1 MGKVLDFGYRSLH
14 SQKLADKATS
24 QKPAGAQV
32 SEVSEPA
39 SKVERAEVQRAG
51 VKQVLNARSG
61 RGPGR
66 MFTKATGRAAG
77 QRGGRARSKNLA
89 PEQRQDIARR
99 AAASRWGGK
108 GAR

>member
-1 MGKVLDFGYRSLH
+1 MGTFRSTFKPQY
-14 SQKLADKATS
+14 SAALADRAHTVPAAAKTS
-24 QKPAGAQV
+24 SP
-32 SEVSEPA
+32 EPTP
-39 SKVERAEVQRAG
+39 KLEPVEAPRAAA
-51 VKQVLNARSG
+51 KQALNARVG

-77 QRGGRARSKNLA
+77 LRGGQARSKSLA
-89 PEQRQDIARR
+89 PEKRQDIARR